1 MLIFIELRETFENL
15 SIVNSIV
22 TEKKL
27 NDVPLKFAKH
37 WRAYGISIGVLIEF
51 EDKYLL
57 KVLDYLLDM
66 DWEFGFL
73 DTDLLAQTFANIV
86 TTFPLS

>member
-1 MLIFIELRETFENL
+1 MLLFMELRETFENL

-27 NDVPLKFAKH
+27 NDVSLKFAKH

-51 EDKYLL
+51 EDKFLL
-57 KVLDYLLDM
+57 RILDYLWDM
-66 DWEFGFL
+66 AWEFEFL
-73 DTDLLAQTFANIV
+73 HKNMN
-86 TTFPLS
+86 